1 MKGVVREAFVIPD
14 KLLYLPPGVEIDVPE
29 DRVAEFKRWMTFAES
44 KAETPEEKPAPKKAA
59 PKRTKKAAK

>member
-29 DRVAEFKRWMTFAES
+29 DRVAEFKRWMTFDES
-44 KAETPEEKPAPKKAA
+44 KDETPEEAPKKKTA
-59 PKRTKKAAK
+59 KKSKK